1 VLAQLLTSKEVYKV
15 FSKKLQPEGP
25 ESLPK
30 ACLLVERMTHR
41 EVAVFLE
48 NKHMLHHVLKLERG
62 DLSGWVFNPPPWGC
76 GGWMGSSIWTVDQR
90 VWMDG
95 VVMIVL
101 H

>member
-1 VLAQLLTSKEVYKV
+1 VLTQLLTSKEVYKV

-30 ACLLVERMTHR
+30 ACLLVERMTDR

-62 DLSGWVFNPPPWGC
+62 DLSGWVFTLNRGDVV
-76 GGWMGSSIWTVDQR
+76 GAGWEAQSGPSTKGVE
-90 VWMDG
+90 WMA
-95 VVMIVL
+95 L
-101 H
+101 